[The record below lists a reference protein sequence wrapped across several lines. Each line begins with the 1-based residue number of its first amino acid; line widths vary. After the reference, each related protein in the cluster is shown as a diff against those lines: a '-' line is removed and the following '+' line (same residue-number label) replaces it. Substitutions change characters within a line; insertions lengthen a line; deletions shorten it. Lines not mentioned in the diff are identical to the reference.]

1 MDKILEAVM
10 LSTYP
15 INVKQGLARRVIE
28 AAKQPMDSA
37 QCWAMLELST
47 KLFLVGDTK
56 FKREIGQEVL
66 EVYGRYHL
74 EAFVEFFNAHFLLTL
89 LQEGYGTPG
98 HPSPYVLDYVQLG
111 LQFIPEGPPAEGVF
125 ALLRLE
131 VLRKVCERPGPRQC
145 AKVARLLS
153 QYPRCIPDGRHRLLF
168 CQQLVRCIGQFQCL
182 AEGEEGIVEFLS
194 HVNQVS
200 GLLPK
205 IWSAQA
211 SSILLSLKELFA
223 IISSTEE
230 QEPPSNALASVVQ
243 YVPLE
248 LMDGV
253 IRNLTNDDSI
263 SDAQMMTAISRMID
277 WVSWPLGKNIDKW
290 IITLLKGLA
299 AVKKF
304 SILIEVSLSKIEKV
318 FSKLLYPIVREAAL
332 SVLKYMLLSFQHSH
346 EAFHLLLP
354 HIPKM
359 VASLAEED
367 SNSRANC
374 LEELAELIHCMVFRF
389 SGFPDLY
396 EPVMEAIK
404 DLHVPNEDRI
414 KQLLGQNAWTSQKNE
429 LVCFYP
435 RLAAKSDTGKIGLIN
450 LGNTCYMNSVI
461 QALFMASDFRHCVL
475 HLPEDNSQPLMT
487 KLQWLFAFL
496 EHSQRPAVSPES
508 FLSASWTPWFSPGAQ
523 QDCSEYLKYLLD
535 RLHEEEK
542 TGKRIC
548 QKLKQSNT
556 PSPPEE
562 QPSPNSS
569 PNPSPTAV
577 EKMFGGKIVTR
588 IRCLRC
594 LNVSTREEAFT
605 DLSLAFPPPDRR
617 RRRVGSVM
625 LPVEDVR
632 VQGPPS
638 PAKTPAP
645 GTEGA
650 RRQRKHCIAGDALPP
665 VVSIEILGFQE
676 PGGHRGNFRQ
686 EDEKENKEKEK
697 NNDKEKEEKEEGKEK
712 AQKKEKEE
720 EIEKKQEEEKEK
732 MEEREKKE
740 ESEDKKH
747 QKEKEKKKEEEEK
760 EVEKKKEKEEKE
772 VEKQKEKEK
781 DEKKQKEEVE
791 KKEEEKKV
799 EKNEDEELE
808 KKKKKEKELK
818 KKKEEEKVKKKKD
831 MEPKKEKDKVE
842 KKEED
847 KKELEKKKEE
857 EEIKKRKEMEP
868 KKEKVK
874 VEKKEEH
881 EKELEKKK
889 EEEEVK
895 KKKEIEPT
903 KEKEKVEKREEDE
916 KELEKKK
923 EEEEVKKKKE
933 VEKKK
938 EKEKIE
944 KKEVGKKKEVEQK
957 KEEKK
962 VEEKK
967 EVETKEE
974 GGKEM
979 EKKMKKKKE
988 EKEVKKKREE
998 EKEGE
1003 KKEVEGKEMEKKMK
1017 KKKEVEPKKEVKV
1030 EKKKTEKEDV
1040 EEKKEEEQKKEED
1053 MLEKKETEKKKE
1065 VDKKEEE
1072 KVEKKEMEKKEKE
1085 IEKKE
1090 GEKEEKKEE
1099 GKEMEKKVVN
1109 KMEEEIEKEEVEQ
1122 KREGEK
1128 MEKKEMEKKKEEKEM
1143 EKNEKE
1149 GKEKIEKK
1157 KEKKVEKE
1165 EKEKEEKKKEGEVCL
1180 GLRAGGNQGV
1190 AFGEQMCGPEGSRS
1204 VPDLLNYFLSP
1215 ETLTAENR
1223 YHCEHCASLQDA
1235 EKVVE
1240 LSEGPRY
1247 LILTLLR
1254 FSFDLRTMRRK
1265 KILDNVSI
1273 PLFLRLPM
1281 AGGCPQQEQG
1291 QACAA
1296 YDLCSVVVHSGISS
1310 ESGHYYC
1317 YAREGATAIVNPSGP
1332 AGLSAAEKPPGLE
1345 SQWYLFNDTRV
1356 SFSSFESVSNVT
1368 SFFPKDTAYVLFYRQ
1383 RVREGWKA
1391 EPKSPRPH
1399 PEPALHKDL
1408 IEAISKDNILYLQE
1422 KEARSRSA
1430 YISTL
1435 PKSPP
1440 WGRDFDEDKD
1450 EDDEGS
1456 PGGCDPA
1463 AGGSGSSFHR
1473 LVF

>member
-1 MDKILEAVM
+1 
-10 LSTYP
+10 
-15 INVKQGLARRVIE
+15 
-28 AAKQPMDSA
+28 
-37 QCWAMLELST
+37 
-47 KLFLVGDTK
+47 
-56 FKREIGQEVL
+56 
-66 EVYGRYHL
+66 
-74 EAFVEFFNAHFLLTL
+74 
-89 LQEGYGTPG
+89 
-98 HPSPYVLDYVQLG
+98 
-111 LQFIPEGPPAEGVF
+111 
-125 ALLRLE
+125 
-131 VLRKVCERPGPRQC
+131 
-145 AKVARLLS
+145 
-153 QYPRCIPDGRHRLLF
+153 
-168 CQQLVRCIGQFQCL
+168 
-182 AEGEEGIVEFLS
+182 
-194 HVNQVS
+194 
-200 GLLPK
+200 
-205 IWSAQA
+205 
-211 SSILLSLKELFA
+211 
-223 IISSTEE
+223 
-230 QEPPSNALASVVQ
+230 
-243 YVPLE
+243 
-248 LMDGV
+248 MDGV

-263 SDAQMMTAISRMID
+263 TDAQMMTAISRMID

-367 SNSRANC
+367 SNSRANW

-562 QPSPNSS
+562 HPS
-569 PNPSPTAV
+569 PSPTAV

-617 RRRVGSVM
+617 RRRLGSVM

-632 VQGPPS
+632 VHGPLS
-638 PAKTPAP
+638 TAKTQAP

-665 VVSIEILGFQE
+665 VVSIEILGFKE
-676 PGGHRGNFRQ
+676 PGRHRDNFRQ
-686 EDEKENKEKEK
+686 ENEKEKKEKEGNSDKEEEKKEVEEKTQKKEKEK
-697 NNDKEKEEKEEGKEK
+697 MGEREKKEEEEEEGQKVKEKEKEEKKREENEVKEKEAKEKKEKQKGEEKIEKKEKEKVEKKEEDEKEVEKKEEKEKEVEEKEEKEEVEKKEEKEK
-712 AQKKEKEE
+712 DVEKKEKEE
-720 EIEKKQEEEKEK
+720 VEKKKEKEKEMEEKEK
-732 MEEREKKE
+732 EEVEKK
-740 ESEDKKH
+740 
-747 QKEKEKKKEEEEK
+747 KEKEKVEKKKEKEKEVEEKEEKEK
-760 EVEKKKEKEEKE
+760 EVEKKKEKEEVEKKKEKEKVEKKEEKEEEVEKKKEKEEVEKKKEKEKEVEEKEEKEKE
-772 VEKQKEKEK
+772 VEKKKEKEEEV
-781 DEKKQKEEVE
+781 EKKEEEVEEKEEKEEKVEKKKEKEEVEKRKEKEEVE
-791 KKEEEKKV
+791 KKEEEEVTKKKKV
-799 EKNEDEELE
+799 E
-808 KKKKKEKELK
+808 
-818 KKKEEEKVKKKKD
+818 
-831 MEPKKEKDKVE
+831 
-842 KKEED
+842 
-847 KKELEKKKEE
+847 
-857 EEIKKRKEMEP
+857 
-868 KKEKVK
+868 
-874 VEKKEEH
+874 
-881 EKELEKKK
+881 
-889 EEEEVK
+889 
-895 KKKEIEPT
+895 
-903 KEKEKVEKREEDE
+903 
-916 KELEKKK
+916 
-923 EEEEVKKKKE
+923 
-933 VEKKK
+933 
-938 EKEKIE
+938 
-944 KKEVGKKKEVEQK
+944 Q
-957 KEEKK
+957 
-962 VEEKK
+962 
-967 EVETKEE
+967 
-974 GGKEM
+974 
-979 EKKMKKKKE
+979 
-988 EKEVKKKREE
+988 
-998 EKEGE
+998 
-1003 KKEVEGKEMEKKMK
+1003 
-1017 KKKEVEPKKEVKV
+1017 
-1030 EKKKTEKEDV
+1030 
-1040 EEKKEEEQKKEED
+1040 
-1053 MLEKKETEKKKE
+1053 
-1065 VDKKEEE
+1065 KKEEE
-1072 KVEKKEMEKKEKE
+1072 KVEKKEEGKEIEKKMKKKTEEKEVKKKKEEKEIEKKEEEGKDMEKKMKKKKEAEQKKEEKVEKKKKEKEEVEKKNEVEKKEEEKVEKNKMEKKEKEAQDKKEGEKEVEKKEDERKETEKKEVKKEKKVEKKEEEKVEKKKKEKE

-1090 GEKEEKKEE
+1090 KEKE
-1099 GKEMEKKVVN
+1099 V
-1109 KMEEEIEKEEVEQ
+1109 
-1122 KREGEK
+1122 
-1128 MEKKEMEKKKEEKEM
+1128 
-1143 EKNEKE
+1143 
-1149 GKEKIEKK
+1149 KEKAEKK
-1157 KEKKVEKE
+1157 KEKKVDENKEKKE
-1165 EKEKEEKKKEGEVCL
+1165 EEEREKDEKKKEEERCL
-1180 GLRAGGNQGV
+1180 GPRTGGNQGV
-1190 AFGEQMCGPEGSRS
+1190 ASGEQMCGPEGSRS

-1281 AGGCPQQEQG
+1281 ASSCPQQDQT

-1317 YAREGATAIVNPSGP
+1317 YAREGTTATVNLPGSM
-1332 AGLSAAEKPPGLE
+1332 GLSSAEKATGLE

-1383 RVREGWKA
+1383 RAREGLRA
-1391 EPKSPRPH
+1391 EPRSPRPH
-1399 PEPALHKDL
+1399 SEPALHKDL
-1408 IEAISKDNILYLQE
+1408 IEAISKDNILYLQEQE

>member
-145 AKVARLLS
+145 AKVARLLAS
-153 QYPRCIPDGRHRLLF
+153 NPRCIPDGRHRLLF

-182 AEGEEGIVEFLS
+182 AEGEEGIVEFLEPCER
-194 HVNQVS
+194 VS

-205 IWSAQA
+205 IWRAQA

-404 DLHVPNEDRI
+404 DFHVPNEDRI

-562 QPSPNSS
+562 QPSLNKPS
-569 PNPSPTAV
+569 PSPTAV

-617 RRRVGSVM
+617 RRRLGSVM

-638 PAKTPAP
+638 PAKTQAP

-686 EDEKENKEKEK
+686 EDEKEKKEKEG
-697 NNDKEKEEKEEGKEK
+697 NNDKEKEEKEEGGREE
-712 AQKKEKEE
+712 KKERGRG
-720 EIEKKQEEEKEK
+720 
-732 MEEREKKE
+732 EREKN
-740 ESEDKKH
+740 
-747 QKEKEKKKEEEEK
+747 
-760 EVEKKKEKEEKE
+760 
-772 VEKQKEKEK
+772 
-781 DEKKQKEEVE
+781 EEVE
-791 KKEEEKKV
+791 KKEEEK
-799 EKNEDEELE
+799 E
-808 KKKKKEKELK
+808 
-818 KKKEEEKVKKKKD
+818 
-831 MEPKKEKDKVE
+831 
-842 KKEED
+842 
-847 KKELEKKKEE
+847 
-857 EEIKKRKEMEP
+857 
-868 KKEKVK
+868 
-874 VEKKEEH
+874 
-881 EKELEKKK
+881 
-889 EEEEVK
+889 
-895 KKKEIEPT
+895 
-903 KEKEKVEKREEDE
+903 
-916 KELEKKK
+916 
-923 EEEEVKKKKE
+923 
-933 VEKKK
+933 
-938 EKEKIE
+938 
-944 KKEVGKKKEVEQK
+944 
-957 KEEKK
+957 
-962 VEEKK
+962 
-967 EVETKEE
+967 
-974 GGKEM
+974 
-979 EKKMKKKKE
+979 
-988 EKEVKKKREE
+988 
-998 EKEGE
+998 
-1003 KKEVEGKEMEKKMK
+1003 
-1017 KKKEVEPKKEVKV
+1017 
-1030 EKKKTEKEDV
+1030 
-1040 EEKKEEEQKKEED
+1040 
-1053 MLEKKETEKKKE
+1053 
-1065 VDKKEEE
+1065 
-1072 KVEKKEMEKKEKE
+1072 
-1085 IEKKE
+1085 
-1090 GEKEEKKEE
+1090 
-1099 GKEMEKKVVN
+1099 
-1109 KMEEEIEKEEVEQ
+1109 
-1122 KREGEK
+1122 
-1128 MEKKEMEKKKEEKEM
+1128 
-1143 EKNEKE
+1143 
-1149 GKEKIEKK
+1149 
-1157 KEKKVEKE
+1157 E
-1165 EKEKEEKKKEGEVCL
+1165 EKEKEEKKKEGEGCL
-1180 GLRAGGNQGV
+1180 GLRTGGNQGV

-1281 AGGCPQQEQG
+1281 AGSCPQQDQG

-1317 YAREGATAIVNPSGP
+1317 YAREGATAVVNPP
-1332 AGLSAAEKPPGLE
+1332 ETTGLSAAEKPPGLE

-1383 RVREGWKA
+1383 RVREGCKA

-1399 PEPALHKDL
+1399 TEPALHKDL
-1408 IEAISKDNILYLQE
+1408 IEAISKDNILYLQEQE